1 MNAGTPASFAA
12 LATRVLPSTFTIHC
26 LFRSREG
33 WMIQASRTTASAPR
47 RCGTRSSVT
56 TSAVAHSTFGT
67 VSPGGRRA
75 SPRTYSTLSSFSS
88 DRSTLVPMLPVA
100 PTTTTLMLALYPR
113 GSGAKR
119 DAVPSV
125 PVRIEEEDLM
135 QVLVTGAR
143 GKVGRA
149 TVAALIAAGHD
160 VRATDIL
167 PPVFERPEQGEPDYF
182 QADLTDAGDAY
193 SVVRGAEAVVHAAA
207 IPEPTHNPPHVVFQN
222 NLMSVFNVLEA
233 AIRFGV
239 PRFVNISSETVPGFF
254 FAERPFLPDYVQVD
268 EEHPIR
274 PQDPYATAKHFSE
287 LLMDGAVSRSDI
299 RPISIRPC
307 WVQHEGNYERNL
319 GPLVRELPEELSP
332 NFLSYIDVYDLAD
345 AIALAVQS
353 DLPGHEVFYI
363 ASPDNVGNRPL
374 EELVR
379 KYYGDEIEV
388 RKPLPR
394 EDASYISIEKA
405 RQMLGYDPKRS
416 WSDYLDDEG
425 RLKPGVKGLFS

>member
-1 MNAGTPASFAA
+1 
-12 LATRVLPSTFTIHC
+12 
-26 LFRSREG
+26 
-33 WMIQASRTTASAPR
+33 
-47 RCGTRSSVT
+47 
-56 TSAVAHSTFGT
+56 
-67 VSPGGRRA
+67 
-75 SPRTYSTLSSFSS
+75 
-88 DRSTLVPMLPVA
+88 
-100 PTTTTLMLALYPR
+100 MLALYPR
-113 GSGAKR
+113 GPGAKR

-135 QVLVTGAR
+135 RVLVTGAR

-287 LLMDGAVSRSDI
+287 LLMDGAVRRSDI

-353 DLPGHEVFYI
+353 DVPGHEVFYI

-416 WSDYLDDEG
+416 WSDYLDEEG
-425 RLKPGVKGLFS
+425 RRKL

>member
-1 MNAGTPASFAA
+1 
-12 LATRVLPSTFTIHC
+12 
-26 LFRSREG
+26 
-33 WMIQASRTTASAPR
+33 
-47 RCGTRSSVT
+47 
-56 TSAVAHSTFGT
+56 
-67 VSPGGRRA
+67 
-75 SPRTYSTLSSFSS
+75 
-88 DRSTLVPMLPVA
+88 
-100 PTTTTLMLALYPR
+100 MLALYPR
-113 GSGAKR
+113 GPGAKR

-135 QVLVTGAR
+135 RVLVTGAR

-287 LLMDGAVSRSDI
+287 LLMDGAVRRSDI

-388 RKPLPR
+388 LKPLPR

-416 WSDYLDDEG
+416 WSDYLDEEG
-425 RLKPGVKGLFS
+425 RRKV